1 MDVDEIEAAVA
12 EYLNYGIDIDAEDEV
27 TIDDEYELPPLEDWP
42 LEMIVAFCNDNGIP
56 CGWCHTREEYIEAIV
71 HGAKETEETGERIAT
86 SAPEEPPRNDNEGED
101 APPRND
107 SAGETA
113 RTFSLDQVIENDAEE
128 PENRPEAEG

>member
-1 MDVDEIEAAVA
+1 MRMMVKGEILEIQDDYAVRMMEQGQA
-12 EYLNYGIDIDAEDEV
+12 VPAPYAPE
-27 TIDDEYELPPLEDWP
+27 P
-42 LEMIVAFCNDNGIP
+42 
-56 CGWCHTREEYIEAIV
+56 
-71 HGAKETEETGERIAT
+71 KERIAA

-107 SAGETA
+107 MTGETA